1 MRTWKRT
8 LVMLTAAALTAGAS
22 AGTRTWDFSL
32 NASLKEWTLTEWND
46 VEWKV
51 RSARLFMTDKAPGYA
66 IVGDTDWEDYVVEAK
81 IRGKAKNFGFG
92 ILFRVQ
98 YESASQFQYYAFEL
112 SVLNNQIIFKRGYK
126 SGGSGGASA
135 THRTPRGITLE
146 ADKWYTVRAHILGD
160 RFQFYIDGERQY
172 SVQSARHLWW
182 SSIEDRKHL
191 AKGAVGFFS
200 DFAEGELAYLSV
212 TGRGIE
218 NDVYVHPGSKLAAQW
233 AQLKLD

>member
-81 IRGKAKNFGFG
+81 FAAKQKTS
-92 ILFRVQ
+92 V
-98 YESASQFQYYAFEL
+98 SASFSASSMNRRASFNITPSSCL
-112 SVLNNQIIFKRGYK
+112 S
-126 SGGSGGASA
+126 
-135 THRTPRGITLE
+135 
-146 ADKWYTVRAHILGD
+146 
-160 RFQFYIDGERQY
+160 
-172 SVQSARHLWW
+172 
-182 SSIEDRKHL
+182 
-191 AKGAVGFFS
+191 
-200 DFAEGELAYLSV
+200 
-212 TGRGIE
+212 
-218 NDVYVHPGSKLAAQW
+218 
-233 AQLKLD
+233 